1 MVRYSSKFLYR
12 PMFKADLPHPPHVP
26 DHNSFYTAP
35 RSRWVPHYLVFS
47 DKPIRFLYRP
57 TPKVGRVFI
66 EQAAVCKFLYRPTP
80 KVGQRNLTKIP
91 LYKILI
97 LSKSSFGYIFLFLYI
112 PAHETG
118 RRISLFHRD
127 IKIII
132 LRNFSR
138 LVPHHWFKR
147 IRFKPDFDSRRNVGG
162 IQHNFIILIFSRE

>member
-1 MVRYSSKFLYR
+1 MDAGAGVSIQTARKASHEAAVMVRYSSKFLYR

-80 KVGQRNLTKIP
+80 KVGPICRDRWRCQTSFYTDPRLRWVFTPSHI
-91 LYKILI
+91 
-97 LSKSSFGYIFLFLYI
+97 SK
-112 PAHETG
+112 T
-118 RRISLFHRD
+118 
-127 IKIII
+127 
-132 LRNFSR
+132 
-138 LVPHHWFKR
+138 W
-147 IRFKPDFDSRRNVGG
+147 
-162 IQHNFIILIFSRE
+162 

>member
-80 KVGQRNLTKIP
+80 KVGRAGESP
-91 LYKILI
+91 R
-97 LSKSSFGYIFLFLYI
+97 SGRRRFLYR
-112 PAHETG
+112 PTPKVGRAGENPRSG
-118 RRISLFHRD
+118 RRRFQYRPTPKVGQAVYLAVAGFRGFYTDPRLRWVFTPSHIS
-127 IKIII
+127 KT
-132 LRNFSR
+132 
-138 LVPHHWFKR
+138 W
-147 IRFKPDFDSRRNVGG
+147 
-162 IQHNFIILIFSRE
+162 

>member
-47 DKPIRFLYRP
+47 DKPIR
-57 TPKVGRVFI
+57 
-66 EQAAVCKFLYRPTP
+66 FLYRPTP